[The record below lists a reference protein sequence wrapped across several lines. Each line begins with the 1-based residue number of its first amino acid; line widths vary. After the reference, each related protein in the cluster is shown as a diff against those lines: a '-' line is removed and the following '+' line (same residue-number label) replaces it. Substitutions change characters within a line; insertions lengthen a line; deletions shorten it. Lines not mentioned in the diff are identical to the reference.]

1 MNNNYEKVRSSR
13 NELEAI
19 LRIRGISKQKFG
31 RILNIKGSTIEK
43 YVENPYYMR
52 YYQMQ
57 RFANFLNIDVK
68 DIIDII
74 EVDLETNSITVEGE
88 ENFTGIESLVTHNEQ
103 QLMTEEARNA
113 VNCFTELI
121 EEKKNIKKN
130 IIEMNNYFAYS
141 GKQELNDMLV
151 SLMPSY
157 RNTKDV
163 SINND
168 MTKYILK
175 DYRKL
180 N

>member
-1 MNNNYEKVRSSR
+1 
-13 NELEAI
+13 
-19 LRIRGISKQKFG
+19 
-31 RILNIKGSTIEK
+31 
-43 YVENPYYMR
+43 
-52 YYQMQ
+52 
-57 RFANFLNIDVK
+57 
-68 DIIDII
+68 
-74 EVDLETNSITVEGE
+74 
-88 ENFTGIESLVTHNEQ
+88 
-103 QLMTEEARNA
+103 MTEEARNA

-130 IIEMNNYFAYS
+130 IIEMNDYFAYS
-141 GKQELNDMLV
+141 GKQELNDTLI

-168 MTKYILK
+168 MKKYILK

>member
-57 RFANFLNIDVK
+57 RFANFLNIEVK

-74 EVDLETNSITVEGE
+74 EVDLETNSIIVEGE
-88 ENFTGIESLVTHNEQ
+88 ENFTGIESLVTHNE
-103 QLMTEEARNA
+103 
-113 VNCFTELI
+113 
-121 EEKKNIKKN
+121 
-130 IIEMNNYFAYS
+130 
-141 GKQELNDMLV
+141 
-151 SLMPSY
+151 
-157 RNTKDV
+157 
-163 SINND
+163 
-168 MTKYILK
+168 
-175 DYRKL
+175 
-180 N
+180 

>member
-1 MNNNYEKVRSSR
+1 
-13 NELEAI
+13 
-19 LRIRGISKQKFG
+19 
-31 RILNIKGSTIEK
+31 
-43 YVENPYYMR
+43 
-52 YYQMQ
+52 
-57 RFANFLNIDVK
+57 
-68 DIIDII
+68 
-74 EVDLETNSITVEGE
+74 
-88 ENFTGIESLVTHNEQ
+88 
-103 QLMTEEARNA
+103 MTEEARNA
-113 VNCFTELI
+113 VNCFKELI

-141 GKQELNDMLV
+141 GKQELNDTLV